1 MVAAVVLSWNRRED
15 TLACLRSLAAADP
28 APHVIVV
35 DNASSDGTA
44 EAVRSEFPELRL
56 IENPSN
62 LGFAEGNDVGI
73 RHALAH
79 GADHV
84 LVLNNDTEVDPGF
97 LTPLLEEAARR
108 EDAGALSP
116 KILFAE
122 PGDLIWFAG
131 AEYEPRSGYNGRHRG
146 YRERDD
152 GRFDAVSETGRVCG
166 AAMLVPREVL
176 EKVGVFDP
184 ELFAYSEDTD
194 WSLRAR
200 EAGYRHYVVPA
211 SKVWHKVS
219 AASGGESSPTA
230 LYYDVRNAL
239 VVAERHA
246 PLGTFATWRRR
257 LTVVSA
263 PTSSRLHAPRVGGS
277 ACRNLAGMA
286 RLSRRAAGKA
296 ARTGAVDP
304 VSTMAHDRPAGET
317 GRQERALPHDRRDL
331 DRAAAAPRRAED
343 PVDPDVPQGQ
353 RSSR

>member
-1 MVAAVVLSWNRRED
+1 VVVAVVLSWNRRED

-28 APHVIVV
+28 APQVIVV
-35 DNASSDGTA
+35 DNASTDGTP
-44 EAVRSEFPELRL
+44 EAVRRVFPAMEL
-56 IENPSN
+56 IENPDN

-97 LTPLLEEAARR
+97 LAPLLEEAARR
-108 EDAGALSP
+108 PDAGALSP

-122 PGDLIWFAG
+122 PSDVIWFAG
-131 AEYEPRSGYNGRHRG
+131 AEYEARSGYNGRHRG
-146 YRERDD
+146 YREADD
-152 GRFDAVSETGRVCG
+152 GRFDAVVETGRVCG

-211 SKVWHKVS
+211 SRVWHKVS

-230 LYYDVRNAL
+230 IYYDVRNAL

-246 PLGTFATWRRR
+246 PLGAVGTWRRR
-257 LTVVSA
+257 ATVVGA
-263 PTSSRLHAPRVGGS
+263 HLVQ
-277 ACRNLAGMA
+277 
-286 RLSRRAAGKA
+286 A
-296 ARTGAVDP
+296 AR
-304 VSTMAHDRPAGET
+304 
-317 GRQERALPHDRRDL
+317 
-331 DRAAAAPRRAED
+331 APRRRESLVATW
-343 PVDPDVPQGQ
+343 QGW
-353 RSSR
+353 RDFRAHRLGRRK